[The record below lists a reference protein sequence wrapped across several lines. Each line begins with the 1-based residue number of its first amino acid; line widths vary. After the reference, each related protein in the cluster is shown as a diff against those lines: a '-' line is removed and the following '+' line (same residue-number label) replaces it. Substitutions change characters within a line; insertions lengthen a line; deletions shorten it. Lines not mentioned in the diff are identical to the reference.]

1 MTRHNLWCL
10 KSRQICMKN
19 PAHLQMHEWLILKF
33 LFCFCTCC
41 FSCQASSV
49 KIHVNEL
56 KRSVSDKRTPLKSFL
71 TCSLYLPS
79 VRALFMSTWNLDAF
93 LSYTTRARCCD
104 PAGVCGGHHQR
115 SRPLC
120 NIHPVLCGW
129 HDWSTFK
136 SETVDSQWGWL
147 HWLMLHTL
155 QCFL

>member
-10 KSRQICMKN
+10 KSRQICMALFVAVARKN
-19 PAHLQMHEWLILKF
+19 PAHLQMHESLIFKF
-33 LFCFCTCC
+33 LFCFVLCTCC
-41 FSCQASSV
+41 FSWQASSV
-49 KIHVNEL
+49 KRHANEL
-56 KRSVSDKRTPLKSFL
+56 KRSVFDKRTPLKPFL

-79 VRALFMSTWNLDAF
+79 ARALFMSTWILGAF

-104 PAGVCGGHHQR
+104 SAGVCGGHHPR

-136 SETVDSQWGWL
+136 SETVDSQWGW
-147 HWLMLHTL
+147 
-155 QCFL
+155 